1 MNNYYEDDEQNSYG
15 RGVPDED
22 YYQQRAPRRPAD
34 DMNTGR
40 MNNDVMQQG
49 YSSQGYPSQGYA
61 SQGYPEQ
68 ARMPQQRP
76 SQGQQRPQ
84 QRPSQGQQAGAA
96 YATQQRRPAAGGQTA
111 AARHDKRN
119 SQKKQLT
126 YIIILAVEA
135 LVLVA
140 IIVIFAIF
148 YKKLDN
154 KDYNSASASS
164 SEQQSGGNSGSVNVD
179 NDKFALTC
187 YQVQLVRDVDD
198 SPVALIFFTFTNK
211 TAEPLAMSE
220 VFPPKVVQ
228 NGQEC
233 ETFAVLE
240 NAPEELYNRDTQISD
255 GASLECCYAVK
266 IFDTASTLTLTIHDN
281 YETFTD
287 IGSVDIPLP

>member
-1 MNNYYEDDEQNSYG
+1 MNNYYEDEEQNSYG
-15 RGVPDED
+15 RGIPDEEV
-22 YYQQRAPRRPAD
+22 YQQRVPRRPAD

-40 MNNDVMQQG
+40 MNGYGGQQG
-49 YSSQGYPSQGYA
+49 YA
-61 SQGYPEQ
+61 NQGYPEQ
-68 ARMPQQRP
+68 ARMQSRP
-76 SQGQQRPQ
+76 AQGQQARPQ
-84 QRPSQGQQAGAA
+84 QRQAAAGNA
-96 YATQQRRPAAGGQTA
+96 YANQQRRPSSGGQTA
-111 AARHDKRN
+111 AARHDKRS

-126 YIIILAVEA
+126 YIIILAIEA
-135 LVLVA
+135 LILVA
-140 IIVIFAIF
+140 IIVVFAIF
-148 YKKLDN
+148 YKKLDD
-154 KDYNSASASS
+154 KDYNSSASS
-164 SEQQSGGNSGSVNVD
+164 ASEEQSGGNSGSVNVD
-179 NDKFALTC
+179 NDKFALSC

-281 YETFTD
+281 YETFAD
-287 IGSVDIPLP
+287 IGSVDIPLQ